1 MLNTIQKIQKTI
13 ASNLTEI
20 ESLYELIEVTKD
32 TEKLHLM
39 KSRIDILIGEN
50 RGYKRSLSF
59 IKQDMLD
66 VQSLIDDIDPRI
78 KAL

>member
-1 MLNTIQKIQKTI
+1 MKSAIQKIQKSI

-20 ESLYELIEVTKD
+20 ESLYELIEATKD
-32 TEKLHLM
+32 TDELHWM
-39 KSRIDILIGEN
+39 KGRIDILIGEN
-50 RGYKRSLSF
+50 KGFKMSLSF